1 MGEVVKV
8 LLANSNDEETWSYEA
23 RDILLDTWT
32 TLLAVST
39 AKFLIKK
46 QLRIS
51 ITLCMVVFMK
61 LCGHIWFFWLT
72 LSLSGYLLIPVIVSG
87 NNLIFENL
95 EKGYN

>member
-8 LLANSNDEETWSYEA
+8 LLANSNDKETWSYEA

-39 AKFLIKK
+39 VKIFFFLK
-46 QLRIS
+46 QLHIF

-61 LCGHIWFFWLT
+61 LCGHIWLVLAYF
-72 LSLSGYLLIPVIVSG
+72 VIVRLFI
-87 NNLIFENL
+87 NTCHLLQPTIL
-95 EKGYN
+95 CLRI